1 MLQDILHRQTCWLRI
16 KTALN
21 LSFQFQCLLFPIELD
36 RTSWKIRNRR
46 DENTCL
52 CLTLSCRGMTHC
64 FTTLTASAVN
74 LSLMPFTGSLLL
86 FLVSWKLLP
95 GVDVVYVNHLV
106 MSNSLQLHELCGSPG
121 SSVHG
126 ISQAKILEWIAIP
139 FSRGSSWSMD
149 WTQVSPIAGRFFT
162 IWATRETPGVGVTLY
177 QILLLHVL
185 RWYSFFGLGLLIG
198 WIILMKLK
206 DACSLEKKIWQ
217 T

>member
-139 FSRGSSWSMD
+139 FSRGSFWPRD
-149 WTQVSPIAGRFFT
+149 QTQVSCNLQADSSPS
-162 IWATRETPGVGVTLY
+162 EPPGKPLEWV
-177 QILLLHVL
+177 LHCIKYFYCMYWDDIVFL
-185 RWYSFFGLGLLIG
+185 VWV
-198 WIILMKLK
+198 
-206 DACSLEKKIWQ
+206 C
-217 T
+217 